1 MGLTGVF
8 VDMAFLYLLSDPAA
22 LGWGLTR
29 SKIIAAEL
37 AIINNFIWN
46 DLWTFGD
53 LSARQRG
60 WNKRWKRFFKFN
72 LICLAGLILNV
83 LLLNLLFNGLG
94 INRYLAN
101 FIAIAVVTI
110 WNFWVNLK
118 LSWRVTK

>member
-8 VDMAFLYLLSDPAA
+8 VDMAFLCLLSDPAA
-22 LGWGLTR
+22 LGWGLTL

-60 WNKRWKRFFKFN
+60 WNKHWKRFFKFN
-72 LICLAGLILNV
+72 LICLAGLILSV

-101 FIAIAVVTI
+101 FIAIAIVTV